1 MTQII
6 HFFQGGTLMYK
17 KVFALIV
24 LFVLLMLAC
33 SNRVIDTTETQAPS
47 TNIIFQ
53 DDFSNPNSGWEVGDY
68 GSGSVGYENGYYFV
82 IGTGAGVNMYG
93 AAGKSFGDVIVSVD
107 ATAVQGPSNDNN
119 GYGVICRKDPDPS
132 SDNGYYLRISA
143 DGYYSIAKADENGFT
158 DLVAWTE
165 SSTVRQGT
173 KSNSIV
179 ASCIGNTLKLEVNG
193 VVLAQAT
200 DSTYSTGDVALMA
213 VTYEES
219 STTKVQFDNLVV
231 RKP

>member
-1 MTQII
+1 
-6 HFFQGGTLMYK
+6 MYK
-17 KVFALIV
+17 KVFALIG
-24 LFVLLMLAC
+24 LFALLMMAC

-47 TNIIFQ
+47 TNIVFQ
-53 DDFSNPNSGWEVGDY
+53 DDFSSSSSGWEVGDY
-68 GSGSVGYENGYYFV
+68 NGGSVGYENGYYSV
-82 IGTGAGVNMYG
+82 IATDAGVNMYG
-93 AAGKSFGDVIVSVD
+93 AAGKNFSDVTISVE

-119 GYGVICRKDPDPS
+119 GYGIICRKNPDPS

-173 KSNSIV
+173 KSNTIV

-193 VVLAQAT
+193 TVLAQAN
-200 DSTYSTGDVALMA
+200 DSTYSSGDIALMS
-213 VTYEES
+213 VVYEEG